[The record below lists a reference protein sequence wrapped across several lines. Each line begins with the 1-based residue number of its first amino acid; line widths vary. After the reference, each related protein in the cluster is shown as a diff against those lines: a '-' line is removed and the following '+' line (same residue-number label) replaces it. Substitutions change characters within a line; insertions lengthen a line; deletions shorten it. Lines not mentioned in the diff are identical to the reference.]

1 MLFLGTLI
9 NTASIIVGGILGLLL
24 SRQFEKNA
32 RLREVPSAA
41 MKAISV
47 VVIVI
52 GVEGAI
58 ESSKPIVLLLS
69 LVIGTVIGTIINID
83 GALEK
88 FGKNIEKRFINNS
101 KRVHPELSY
110 DMPQKSF
117 ARSFVSTTLTCCVGA
132 LAITGALESGLS
144 GGSEQGLLYTKSVL
158 DFTTALVFS
167 ASYGG
172 GAIFASIPVFLYQ
185 GIIELCASG
194 LQSFLAA
201 SIVEISAVGS
211 LIVCALGLNMLGAT
225 KIKIANMLPAVLL
238 PILLCLFL

>member
-1 MLFLGTLI
+1 MLFLGTLV
-9 NTASIIVGGILGLLL
+9 NTASIVVGGILGLLL
-24 SRQFEKNA
+24 ATQFEKNA

-52 GVEGAI
+52 GIEGAI
-58 ESSKPIVLLLS
+58 TSEKPIVLLLS

-83 GALEK
+83 GGLERLGKTIERK
-88 FGKNIEKRFINNS
+88 FVKDKKS
-101 KRVHPELSY
+101 DHPDLVG

-117 ARSFVSTTLTCCVGA
+117 AKAFVATTLTCCVGA

-144 GGSEQGLLYTKSVL
+144 GGASQGLLYTKSVL
-158 DFTTALVFS
+158 DFTTALVFA
-167 ASYGG
+167 ASYGA
-172 GAIFASIPVFLYQ
+172 GAIFAAVPVLLYQ
-185 GIIELCASG
+185 GIIELCANG
-194 LQSFLAA
+194 LQNFLSK

>member
-1 MLFLGTLI
+1 MLFLGTFV

-24 SRQFEKNA
+24 SKGFEKNA

-41 MKAISV
+41 MKSISV

-52 GVEGAI
+52 GVEGAM
-58 ESSKPIVLLLS
+58 ESTKPIVLLLS
-69 LVIGTVIGTIINID
+69 LVVGTVIGTIINID

-88 FGKNIEKRFINNS
+88 FGKNIERKFVKS
-101 KRVHPELSY
+101 HKTTHPDLSS
-110 DMPQKSF
+110 DIPQKSF
-117 ARSFVSTTLTCCVGA
+117 SKAFVSATLTCCVGA

-144 GGSEQGLLYTKSVL
+144 GGAEQGLLYTKSVL

-172 GAIFASIPVFLYQ
+172 GAILACVPVLVYQ
-185 GIIELCASG
+185 GLIELCASG
-194 LQSFLAA
+194 LQGFLAG

-225 KIKIANMLPAVLL
+225 KIKIANMLPSVLL
-238 PILLCLFL
+238 PILLCLFI